1 MNIRPFKP
9 VLLALALAATPA
21 AFASEAGDPP
31 AEDYRYGSRPDIA
44 EVLRPADLDFC
55 GIREVE
61 TLYLDH
67 HGQKHLMRYP
77 VWGQGCPSEN

>member
-1 MNIRPFKP
+1 MNIRALQP

-21 AFASEAGDPP
+21 AFAAEPGDPP
-31 AEDYRYGSRPDIA
+31 AEDYHFGSRPDIA

-61 TLYLDH
+61 MLYLDH
-67 HGQKHLMRYP
+67 QGQKHRLRYP
-77 VWGQGCPSEN
+77 VWGSCPSQN